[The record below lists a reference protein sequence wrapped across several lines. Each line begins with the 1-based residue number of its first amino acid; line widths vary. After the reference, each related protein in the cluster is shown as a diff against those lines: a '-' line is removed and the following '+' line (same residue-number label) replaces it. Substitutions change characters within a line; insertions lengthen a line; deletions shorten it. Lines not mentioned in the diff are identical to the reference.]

1 MAKGT
6 VVQKIIDKHFV
17 YGDKEAGKPVAIKLD
32 QTLTQDATGTMA
44 YLELEAMKIKRVC
57 TELSVSYVDHNMM
70 QNGPENRNDHLYLQS
85 IAASKGIKFSAPG
98 NGICHQVHLERF
110 GQPGKT
116 LLGSDSHTPTGG
128 GIGMMAVG
136 AGGLDVTLAMAG
148 KAFRLTY
155 PTVIGVKLSGKLAPW
170 CAAKD
175 IILKLLSIILLK
187 YDFSIATHKNNHIYT
202 VFMHKIFKILN

>member
-1 MAKGT
+1 
-6 VVQKIIDKHFV
+6 
-17 YGDKEAGKPVAIKLD
+17 
-32 QTLTQDATGTMA
+32 MA
-44 YLELEAMKIKRVC
+44 YLELEAMKVPKVA

-128 GIGMMAVG
+128 GIGMMAIG
-136 AGGLDVTLAMAG
+136 AGGFG
-148 KAFRLTY
+148 CN
-155 PTVIGVKLSGKLAPW
+155 SG
-170 CAAKD
+170 
-175 IILKLLSIILLK
+175 
-187 YDFSIATHKNNHIYT
+187 YGGQGFF
-202 VFMHKIFKILN
+202 V